1 MTRTPQQNNC
11 GPSLTF
17 DIPIRP
23 QTWKRVNI
31 VHGHGVKA
39 KADKSYQQTIALH
52 GLKARQSVPTWP
64 LDSHYGLIVWV
75 TLANRKSGDVDNY
88 GKAVMDALNK
98 VLWNDDR
105 QIRSLHVILTEPGTP
120 GLRLHVD
127 TVTGTGER
135 RMLAMVVERDHE
147 IDLRKAAER
156 ALAEARAETKRA
168 ERVEHGTVAPGTHT
182 QAPPK

>member
-1 MTRTPQQNNC
+1 MTRTPQQNAR

-23 QTWKRVNI
+23 QTWKRVNM
-31 VHGHGVKA
+31 VMTTKGPRGVKA

-52 GLKARQSVPTWP
+52 GLKARQSAPTWP
-64 LDSHYGLIVWV
+64 LDARYGLIVWV
-75 TLANRKSGDVDNY
+75 TLSTWGNGDCDNY
-88 GKAVMDALNK
+88 GKAVMDALSR

-127 TVTGTGER
+127 TVTGTGGE
-135 RMLAMVVERDHE
+135 
-147 IDLRKAAER
+147 
-156 ALAEARAETKRA
+156 
-168 ERVEHGTVAPGTHT
+168 
-182 QAPPK
+182 